1 MCYNETN
8 TERRGE
14 MDTFLPMLGIVLL
27 FAALLIPGYILGKAR
42 AISDASALSFSNIL
56 MYVAMPFLVFSKLLE
71 IDLTTIGLTEILVSA
86 LLPIVLELLLL
97 LVCRLVFRGKASR
110 SRAATFCSIFPNCG
124 FLGIPLAAA
133 MWPQKPE
140 IVLYISIFNVVS
152 TFLLLTL
159 GVYVLSGDKKAISLK
174 KTLISPIF
182 FAIVLGVV
190 ASLLNINEHWSSVN
204 TYAVT
209 LAQLTTPL
217 AMISLGYE
225 LSKLNLLKMWANAG
239 VYLTSFIKL
248 ILSPLLTIGF
258 LALLKLVFRVELGD
272 SVASAMLVATAV
284 STAASAPSMA
294 KKYDADSEYT
304 ATLTLANTLLCIVTL
319 PLIYTLLEV
328 IS

>member
-1 MCYNETN
+1 MGNLCPICRLIIGLLMCYNETN

-110 SRAATFCSIFPNCG
+110 SRASTFCSIFPNCG

-152 TFLLLTL
+152 VFLR
-159 GVYVLSGDKKAISLK
+159 
-174 KTLISPIF
+174 LIAF
-182 FAIVLGVV
+182 
-190 ASLLNINEHWSSVN
+190 
-204 TYAVT
+204 
-209 LAQLTTPL
+209 
-217 AMISLGYE
+217 
-225 LSKLNLLKMWANAG
+225 
-239 VYLTSFIKL
+239 
-248 ILSPLLTIGF
+248 LSPERT
-258 LALLKLVFRVELGD
+258 
-272 SVASAMLVATAV
+272 
-284 STAASAPSMA
+284 
-294 KKYDADSEYT
+294 
-304 ATLTLANTLLCIVTL
+304 
-319 PLIYTLLEV
+319 
-328 IS
+328 

>member
-8 TERRGE
+8 TERGVE
-14 MDTFLPMLGIVLL
+14 MDTFLPMFGIVLL
-27 FAALLIPGYILGKAR
+27 FAALLLPGYILGKAR
-42 AISDASALSFSNIL
+42 AITDASALSFSNIL

-71 IDLTTIGLTEILVSA
+71 IDLSSIGLTEILISA
-86 LLPIVLELLLL
+86 LLPIVLEWILL
-97 LVCRLVFRGKASR
+97 LVCRLIFQGKASR

-133 MWPQKPE
+133 MWPHKPE

-159 GVYVLSGDKKAISLK
+159 GVYVLSGDKKAVSLK

-182 FAIVLGVV
+182 FAIALGVA
-190 ASLLNINEHWSSVN
+190 ASLLNINEHWSSVS

-225 LSKLNLLKMWANAG
+225 LSKLNLLKMWMNAR
-239 VYLTSFIKL
+239 VYLASFIKL
-248 ILSPLLTIGF
+248 LLSPLAAIGI
-258 LALLKLVFRVELGD
+258 LAIIKYVFGIEMDFSIV
-272 SVASAMLVATAV
+272 SAMLVATAV

-304 ATLTLANTLLCIVTL
+304 ATLTLANSLLCVVTL
-319 PLIYTLLEV
+319 PLMYMLLD
-328 IS
+328 IIF

>member
-1 MCYNETN
+1 
-8 TERRGE
+8 

-42 AISDASALSFSNIL
+42 AITDVAVLSFSNIL

-71 IDLTTIGLTEILVSA
+71 IDLSSIVLAEILMSA
-86 LLPIVLELLLL
+86 LLPIVLELIL
-97 LVCRLVFRGKASR
+97 LVFCRIVFKKREPRKR
-110 SRAATFCSIFPNCG
+110 SAAFCSIFPNCG

-133 MWPQKPE
+133 LWPDKPE
-140 IVLYISIFNVVS
+140 IVLYISVFNVVS

-159 GVYVLSGDKKAISLK
+159 GVYILSGDKKEISLK

-182 FAIVLGVV
+182 FAIVLGV
-190 ASLLNINEHWSSVN
+190 AGSLLNINEHWGSVS

-225 LSKLNLLKMWANAG
+225 LSKLNMLKMWANAG
-239 VYLTSFIKL
+239 VYLTSLIKL
-248 ILSPLLTIGF
+248 ILSPLITVGF
-258 LALLKLVFRVELGD
+258 LALLKYVFRLEIGI
-272 SVASAMLVATAV
+272 SIASAMLVATAV

-294 KKYDADSEYT
+294 KKYDADAEYT
-304 ATLTLANTLLCIVTL
+304 AILTLANTLLCIVTL
-319 PLIYTLLEV
+319 PLMYMLLDV
-328 IS
+328 LF

>member
-1 MCYNETN
+1 
-8 TERRGE
+8 
-14 MDTFLPMLGIVLL
+14 
-27 FAALLIPGYILGKAR
+27 
-42 AISDASALSFSNIL
+42 
-56 MYVAMPFLVFSKLLE
+56 
-71 IDLTTIGLTEILVSA
+71 
-86 LLPIVLELLLL
+86 
-97 LVCRLVFRGKASR
+97 
-110 SRAATFCSIFPNCG
+110 
-124 FLGIPLAAA
+124 

-182 FAIVLGVV
+182 FAIVLGVI
-190 ASLLNINEHWSSVN
+190 ASLLDIHEHWSAVG

-304 ATLTLANTLLCIVTL
+304 ATLTLANTLLCIVIL
-319 PLIYTLLEV
+319 PLMYMLLDV
-328 IS
+328 IF